1 MSLQTQRRRK
11 VPERTVPALE
21 AAERYLRLNWRERPT
36 LDELA
41 AIAGLSS
48 CHFHYLFSRHF
59 GFGPKWLMTELQ
71 MREARRLL
79 REGVPT
85 REVVAECRFANPS
98 HFTMRFKRWT
108 GLTPGQWLRREQA
121 EHSEAETEVA
131 GV

>member
-1 MSLQTQRRRK
+1 LH
-11 VPERTVPALE
+11 
-21 AAERYLRLNWRERPT
+21 AAERYLRANWRDRPT

-41 AIAGLSS
+41 SVAGLSP
-48 CHFHYLFSRHF
+48 CHFHCLFSRYF

-108 GLTPGQWLRREQA
+108 GVTPGQWLRRVQA
-121 EHSEAETEVA
+121 EAEAHAEQSE
-131 GV
+131 GVTVDA

>member
-1 MSLQTQRRRK
+1 MSGKMQTTIR
-11 VPERTVPALE
+11 VPERAVPGLE
-21 AAERYLRLNWRERPT
+21 AAERHLRANWRERPT

-41 AIAGLSS
+41 SIAGLSP

-59 GFGPKWLMTELQ
+59 GHGPKWLMTELQ

-85 REVVAECRFANPS
+85 REIVAECRFANPS

-108 GLTPGQWLRREQA
+108 GLTPSQWLRRVQA
-121 EHSEAETEVA
+121 EA
-131 GV
+131 GSQPTAQVG